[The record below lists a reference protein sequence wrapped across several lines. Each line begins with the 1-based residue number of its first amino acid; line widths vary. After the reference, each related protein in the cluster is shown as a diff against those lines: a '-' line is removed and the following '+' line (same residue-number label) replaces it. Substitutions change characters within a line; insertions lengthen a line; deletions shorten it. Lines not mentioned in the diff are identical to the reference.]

1 VDYFTEPEKLSLTVT
16 DENYADNIHDTLPIA
31 IYESLE
37 DREDFRETF
46 NIRSPTR
53 VINEGI
59 NTSSWRGTEDWA
71 ITGSYNGGELIIGQS
86 VSCSEKEPLY
96 GKPYELIQ
104 LRSFENRLRYN
115 PSVYERLNGLYVVSV
130 EEERD
135 NVLDM
140 ERDIRNSLENNG
152 NLELEVSVK
161 ELEKSERDWE
171 EVFKQ
176 LS

>member
-1 VDYFTEPEKLSLTVT
+1 MEYFKDPEKLLLKVT
-16 DENYADNIHDTLPIA
+16 DENYTGNIHDTLPTA

-37 DREDFRETF
+37 DEKDFRDTF
-46 NIRSPTR
+46 NIRNPTR
-53 VINEGI
+53 LINEGI
-59 NTSSWRGTEDWA
+59 NTSSWRWTEDWA

-115 PSVYERLNGLYVVSV
+115 PAVYQRLNGLYVVSV
-130 EEERD
+130 EEDQE
-135 NVLDM
+135 NVLEM
-140 ERDIRNSLENNG
+140 ERNVQDSLKNKG
-152 NLELEVSVK
+152 HAELEVSVK

-171 EVFKQ
+171 DVFKQ
-176 LS
+176 LN